1 MSVETRTINIEGMT
15 CGGCVKGV
23 NNAVSQ
29 LEGVQNIDVDLAGN
43 KADVTYDADVIA
55 VDAIAEAIEDAGFDA
70 TVVAQ

>member
-23 NNAVSQ
+23 NNAVNL

-43 KADVTYDADVIA
+43 KADVTYDADVIR
-55 VDAIAEAIEDAGFDA
+55 VEVIAEAIEEAGFDA
-70 TVVAQ
+70 TVVA

>member
-23 NNAVSQ
+23 NNAVSM

-43 KADVTYDADVIA
+43 KADVTYDADVIR
-55 VDAIAEAIEDAGFDA
+55 VEAIAEAIEDAGFDA
-70 TVVAQ
+70 TVVA